1 MAVLLPAQLPPDA
14 PRSEQTVFNS
24 FETLSN
30 DWIVLWS
37 IPIKRFEPRRR
48 GMNEIDFVLLHAD
61 LGVFV
66 IEVKGGEIKAEN
78 GAWFTRP
85 FGSQDWHA
93 LNRSPFAQATDEHF
107 ALARYLSDR
116 RGIEIPKNAIVHAV
130 AFPSVTV
137 RGDMGPDAP
146 RSLILDSADLES
158 PEFALRR
165 IRAEFGTL
173 QKLTPSV
180 IATIKKELVPTLE
193 MTVLSSSTA
202 AATIKEL
209 ERETRRQ
216 AQMVNDQAVAYR
228 AMLAQE
234 RAFVIGGAGTGKT
247 VIAAKVARDFELAGV
262 RTLLLCHRAGVQSFL
277 QTLLET
283 PLSGRKFNAESNEL
297 LQVSSWTGV
306 ARAVAAGLKRTSV
319 SVTDANLPDIFFEFR
334 DHLSSP
340 YGAIIID
347 EGQEFTPL
355 QLDSL
360 KWILDDPDTSP
371 MYIFADPFQH
381 SGLFSTSAID
391 RANRKVSFKWMPPAG
406 SQVFSLSTNCR
417 NSSQIAEV
425 SAQFY
430 PHGAPVPLVDGPS
443 PIFHTTN
450 TSEIAM
456 RSLRLAQRLVQDQGF
471 RPSQILIVAIGVSLS
486 DLEKAAL
493 RIGQPTAQVDKAF
506 RFPLTSKD
514 VRIAIGRPDE
524 VQGLEA
530 DVVILAFSGDE
541 TTASA
546 REVYIAASRAR
557 GLLHVVSNQSRERIA
572 AIARHFLESDTTVPS
587 IGRAEDGFTSQ

>member
-1 MAVLLPAQLPPDA
+1 MAVLLPLQLPSDA
-14 PRSEQTVFNS
+14 PRSERTVHSS
-24 FETLSN
+24 FASLPN

-37 IPIKRFEPRRR
+37 IPIKRFEPGRK

-85 FGSQDWHA
+85 FGGQDWHS

-107 ALARYLSDR
+107 ALARYLSER
-116 RGIEIPKNAIVHAV
+116 RGIVIPKNAIVHAV
-130 AFPSVTV
+130 AFPSVSIP
-137 RGDMGPDAP
+137 GDMGPDAP
-146 RSLILDSADLES
+146 RSLILDMTDLES
-158 PEFALRR
+158 PELALRR
-165 IRAEFGTL
+165 IRSEFGASQRL
-173 QKLTPSV
+173 SPGL
-180 IATIKKELVPTLE
+180 IATIKKELVPTFE
-193 MTVLSSSTA
+193 MTVLSASTA
-202 AATIKEL
+202 AATTKEL

-247 VIAAKVARDFELAGV
+247 VIAAKVARDYELGGA

-277 QTLLET
+277 QTLLEI
-283 PLSGRKFNAESNEL
+283 PLSGRRFNPKSDEL
-297 LQVSSWTGV
+297 LQVSAWSGV
-306 ARAVAAGLKRTSV
+306 AKAVATALGQTNVKIA
-319 SVTDANLPDIFFEFR
+319 DPNLADMFFEFR
-334 DHLSSP
+334 DHLARP
-340 YGAIIID
+340 FGAIIID

-360 KWILDDPDTSP
+360 KWLLGDPDTSP
-371 MYIFADPFQH
+371 MYTFADPFQH
-381 SGLFSTSAID
+381 SGIFSTSASE
-391 RANRKVSFKWMPPAG
+391 RAKKNVRFKWTPPVGA
-406 SQVFSLSTNCR
+406 QVFSLSTNCR
-417 NSSQIAEV
+417 NSSQIAEI

-450 TSEIAM
+450 KPEIAI

-471 RPSQILIVAIGVSLS
+471 RPNQILIVTIGVSPTE
-486 DLEKAAL
+486 LEKAAG
-493 RIGQPTAQVDKAF
+493 RISLPTAQVDNAF
-506 RFPLTSKD
+506 RFPFTPKD

-530 DVVILAFSGDE
+530 DVVVLAFSGDE
-541 TTASA
+541 STASA
-546 REVYIAASRAR
+546 REIYIAASRAR
-557 GLLHVVSNQSRERIA
+557 SLLHVVSNQSRERIA
-572 AIARHFLESDTTVPS
+572 AIAKHFSESDTFVPVD
-587 IGRAEDGFTSQ
+587 GKATDGFTSQ